1 MYNFGV
7 FSYISWEIR
16 ANVDLNCPYQNVS
29 VPLQVISVLFFLI
42 CTPGN
47 THSRAEWT
55 KHLVFSFLSTKLRW
69 RIVSILMVTVTHLT
83 IVCWEWCDEGVSS
96 VHVYS
101 GLYDCSSL
109 ALHCWLGLSG
119 LSLPTAVVTILWTSV
134 IITLR
139 TLFDNVEGGLIV
151 SICSE
156 TCCYHHDIPH

>member
-1 MYNFGV
+1 MICLLCYVGNYICKHILMYQ
-7 FSYISWEIR
+7 YINITQLIICTISVYFPLSVEKIR
-16 ANVDLNCPYQNVS
+16 ANVDLNCLYQNVS

-47 THSRAEWT
+47 THRRVEWT
-55 KHLVFSFLSTKLRW
+55 KHLAFSFLSTKLRW

-83 IVCWEWCDEGVSS
+83 IVCWEWCDEGVSI

-119 LSLPTAVVTILWTSV
+119 LSLPTAVVTIL
-134 IITLR
+134 
-139 TLFDNVEGGLIV
+139 
-151 SICSE
+151 
-156 TCCYHHDIPH
+156 